1 MMQPGYSA
9 FNVSAV
15 HRIHSPPLLNLV
27 LAADVH
33 EKV

>member
-1 MMQPGYSA
+1 MQPGYSA

-15 HRIHSPPLLNLV
+15 HRIHTPLLNLV

-33 EKV
+33 ENM